1 VGRHAGENYG
11 TKSIKL
17 IHAAHANAAQA
28 IEQHIAPGYEVV
40 CGTKHNIAWENSK
53 VITTNNRYVPGHFLR
68 IHPCGGGGGGEAST
82 KRNHTILSVERC
94 QMVIGN
100 KKFGVV
106 SYLIVE
112 GIGIFSLRKFLYFST
127 PRTAIRAFSET
138 DFWIYRITLCCR

>member
-1 VGRHAGENYG
+1 VGRHAREKNG

-17 IHAAHANAAQA
+17 IHAAHAKAAQA
-28 IEQHIAPGYEVV
+28 IEQHIAPGYEAVR
-40 CGTKHNIAWENSK
+40 GTKHNIAWENSK

-68 IHPCGGGGGGEAST
+68 IRPWRGGEAST
-82 KRNHTILSVERC
+82 KRNYTILSVERC

-112 GIGIFSLRKFLYFST
+112 GIGIFSL
-127 PRTAIRAFSET
+127 
-138 DFWIYRITLCCR
+138 